1 MSNKNDHDIYI
12 IPPNFIE
19 TGTFFGGMFRARN
32 VIEVGILAF
41 AIGTPVFLCLP
52 FGLTARIIALCLTA
66 LPVALVA
73 LIGISGESLS
83 QFLITFLKYLR
94 NRRVVG
100 GDGEQPCEKTA
111 PSKSAGKHLKQKPPK
126 ERKPKAPK
134 RRRSGE
140 ADFPAEFDEVR
151 GYEIREKLRPK
162 KNAKKERPAKA
173 SKAKKKAKK
182 RPEKERMPK
191 RPAHIKEEKP
201 PCVNPVA
208 DYLPIE
214 KIANGII
221 YTKDHRFVKVVE
233 VVPIN
238 FMLRSA
244 REQRNIIYSFVSY
257 LKISPV
263 KLQIKVLTRRADIN
277 RHLDTVRR
285 EMAQEDNEQCRLMQ
299 EDYLDFVQQVGS
311 HEAVTRRFFLI
322 FEYEPWNNTRR
333 SEQEDEAIQSL
344 QSAVHTASNYL
355 RQCGNEVVV
364 HENEDEFTVDVFY
377 NLLCRNESAV
387 KPLSVR
393 AQEIVAQ
400 YLDKGREGEIDRIP
414 AAEFAAPKS
423 IDFTHGRYL
432 CIDGLYYTYLLVPS
446 DGYKTQVPA
455 GWLSLIVNAGDGID
469 LDMFLSRQPKERII
483 QRVGQQLRINRSKIK
498 DASDTNTDFDDI
510 DGAIRSGYF
519 LKEGL
524 ANNEDFYYL
533 NLLITVTAP
542 SVEDL
547 EWKAS
552 EIKKLLL
559 SQDMDVC
566 NCHFREEQAFC
577 SALPLVSMEKG
588 LFERGKRNLLT
599 GGAASCY
606 PFTSFEMCDDNGILL
621 GVNKYNSSLIIV
633 DIFNSAIYKNA
644 NMAILGTS
652 GAGKTFTMQLMAL
665 RMRRKNIPVFIIAPL
680 KGHEFHRACANVG
693 GEFIQI
699 SPASPHC
706 INVMEIRKVDRSVSE
721 LLDGPGIQLS
731 ELAAKIQQLHIFFS
745 LLIPDMSH
753 EERQLLDE
761 ALIRTYNAKGI
772 THDNASLEDPAN
784 PGCYREMPVLGD
796 LYEILRAAPET
807 TRMAHI
813 LNRLV
818 NGSASTFN
826 KQTNVRLDNKYTVL
840 DISSLTGDLLTVGMF
855 VALDFV
861 WDRAKADRTEEKAI
875 FIDECWQLLSGAGA
889 TGTRL
894 AGDFVLEIFKTIRGF
909 GGSAICAS
917 QDLNDFFNLDEG
929 RFGKGI
935 INNSKTKI
943 ILNLEDDEA
952 ERVQETLHLSDAETM
967 EVTHFERGSGLIS
980 TNNNNIMVEFKASPL
995 EKDLI
1000 TTDRR
1005 ELRELLER
1013 KRQEQADSA

>member
-1 MSNKNDHDIYI
+1 MSNKNDHDTYI

-32 VIEVGILAF
+32 VIEAGILVF
-41 AIGTPVFLCLP
+41 AIGAPVFLFLP
-52 FGLTARIIALCLTA
+52 FGLTTRIIILCLTA
-66 LPVALVA
+66 LPVGLVA

-83 QFLITFLKYLR
+83 QFLVIFLKYLR

-100 GDGEQPCEKTA
+100 GDGVQPEDKAA
-111 PSKSAGKHLKQKPPK
+111 PSKSAGKHLKQRPPK
-126 ERKPKAPK
+126 EKKPKAPK

-151 GYEIREKLRPK
+151 SYEIREKLRPK

-173 SKAKKKAKK
+173 NKAKKKAKK
-182 RPEKERMPK
+182 CPEKGRLPK
-191 RPAHIKEEKP
+191 RPAHVKEQKP
-201 PCVNPVA
+201 ACLNPVA

-214 KIANGII
+214 KVENGII

-285 EMAQEDNEQCRLMQ
+285 EMAHEENEQCRLMQ
-299 EDYLDFVQQVGS
+299 EDYLNFVQQVGS
-311 HEAVTRRFFLI
+311 REAVTRRFFLI
-322 FEYEPWNNTRR
+322 FEYEPWANTRR

-355 RQCGNEVVV
+355 RQCGNEVIVP
-364 HENEDEFTVDVFY
+364 ENEDEFTVDVLY

-393 AQEIVAQ
+393 AQEVVAQ
-400 YLDKGREGEIDRIP
+400 YMEQGRENEIDHIP
-414 AAEFAAPKS
+414 AAEFAAPRS
-423 IDFTHGRYL
+423 IDFSHGRYI
-432 CIDGLYYTYLLVPS
+432 CIDGLYYAYLLIPS

-469 LDMFLSRQPKERII
+469 MDMFLARQPKERII

-547 EWKAS
+547 EWKVS
-552 EIKKLLL
+552 EMKKLLL
-559 SQDMDVC
+559 SQDMNVSA
-566 NCHFREEQAFC
+566 CHFREEQAFL

-588 LFERGKRNLLT
+588 LYERGKRNLLT

-652 GAGKTFTMQLMAL
+652 GAGKTFTLQLMGL

-706 INVMEIRKVDRSVSE
+706 INVMEIRKVDRSVNE
-721 LLDGPGIQLS
+721 ILDGPGIQLS

-784 PGCYREMPVLGD
+784 PGHYREMPVLGD
-796 LYEILRAAPET
+796 LYEILKAAPET

-826 KQTNVRLDNKYTVL
+826 KATNVRLDNKYTVL

-855 VALDFV
+855 VVLDFV

-894 AGDFVLEIFKTIRGF
+894 AGDFVLEIFKTIRGY
-909 GGSAICAS
+909 GGSAVCAS

-967 EVTHFERGSGLIS
+967 EVTHFERGNGLIS

-1005 ELRELLER
+1005 ELREILER
-1013 KRQEQADSA
+1013 KRREQESA

>member
-32 VIEVGILAF
+32 VIEAGILAF
-41 AIGTPVFLCLP
+41 AIGTPVFLFLP

-162 KNAKKERPAKA
+162 KNAKKDRPAKGN
-173 SKAKKKAKK
+173 KAKKNAKK
-182 RPEKERMPK
+182 RHEKERLPK
-191 RPAHIKEEKP
+191 RPARVKEQKP
-201 PCVNPVA
+201 ACLNPVA

-214 KIANGII
+214 KVENGII

-257 LKISPV
+257 LKISPI

-277 RHLDTVRR
+277 RHLDTVRQ
-285 EMAQEDNEQCRLMQ
+285 EMAHEENEQCRLMQ
-299 EDYLDFVQQVGS
+299 EDYLNFVQQVGS
-311 HEAVTRRFFLI
+311 REAVTRRFFLI
-322 FEYEPWNNTRR
+322 FEYEPWANTRR

-393 AQEIVAQ
+393 VQEVVTQ

>member
-1 MSNKNDHDIYI
+1 MSNKNDHDTYI

-32 VIEVGILAF
+32 VIEAGILVF
-41 AIGTPVFLCLP
+41 AIGAPVFLFLP
-52 FGLTARIIALCLTA
+52 FGLTTRIIILCLTA
-66 LPVALVA
+66 LPVGLVA

-83 QFLITFLKYLR
+83 QFLVIFLKYLR

-100 GDGEQPCEKTA
+100 GDGEQPEEKTA
-111 PSKSAGKHLKQKPPK
+111 PSKSTGKHLKQRPPK
-126 ERKPKAPK
+126 EKKSKAPK

-162 KNAKKERPAKA
+162 KKAKKERPAKA
-173 SKAKKKAKK
+173 NKAKKKAKK
-182 RPEKERMPK
+182 RPEKERLPR
-191 RPAHIKEEKP
+191 RPAHVKEQRP
-201 PCVNPVA
+201 ACLNPVA

-214 KIANGII
+214 KVENGII

-277 RHLDTVRR
+277 RHLDTVRQ
-285 EMAQEDNEQCRLMQ
+285 EMAHEENEQCRLMQ
-299 EDYLDFVQQVGS
+299 EDYLNFVQQVGS
-311 HEAVTRRFFLI
+311 REAVTRRFFLI
-322 FEYEPWNNTRR
+322 FEYEPWANTRR

-355 RQCGNEVVV
+355 RQCGNEVIVP
-364 HENEDEFTVDVFY
+364 ENEDEFTVDVLY

-393 AQEIVAQ
+393 AQEVVAQ
-400 YLDKGREGEIDRIP
+400 YMEQGRENEIDHIP
-414 AAEFAAPKS
+414 AAEFAAPRS
-423 IDFTHGRYL
+423 IDFSHGRYI
-432 CIDGLYYTYLLVPS
+432 CIDGLYYAYLLIPS

-469 LDMFLSRQPKERII
+469 MDMFLARQPKERII

-542 SVEDL
+542 TVEDL
-547 EWKAS
+547 EWKVS
-552 EIKKLLL
+552 EMKKLLL
-559 SQDMDVC
+559 SQDMNVSA
-566 NCHFREEQAFC
+566 CHFREEQAFL

-588 LFERGKRNLLT
+588 LYERGKRNLLT

-706 INVMEIRKVDRSVSE
+706 INVMEIRKVDRSVNE
-721 LLDGPGIQLS
+721 MLDGPGIQLS

-796 LYEILRAAPET
+796 LYEILKAAPET
-807 TRMAHI
+807 IRMAHI

-855 VALDFV
+855 VVLDFV

-894 AGDFVLEIFKTIRGF
+894 AGDFVLEIFKTIRGY
-909 GGSAICAS
+909 GGSAVCAS

-967 EVTHFERGSGLIS
+967 EVTHFERGNGLIS

-1005 ELRELLER
+1005 ELREILER
-1013 KRQEQADSA
+1013 KRREQESA

>member
-1 MSNKNDHDIYI
+1 M
-12 IPPNFIE
+12 
-19 TGTFFGGMFRARN
+19 
-32 VIEVGILAF
+32 
-41 AIGTPVFLCLP
+41 
-52 FGLTARIIALCLTA
+52 
-66 LPVALVA
+66 
-73 LIGISGESLS
+73 
-83 QFLITFLKYLR
+83 
-94 NRRVVG
+94 
-100 GDGEQPCEKTA
+100 
-111 PSKSAGKHLKQKPPK
+111 
-126 ERKPKAPK
+126 
-134 RRRSGE
+134 
-140 ADFPAEFDEVR
+140 
-151 GYEIREKLRPK
+151 
-162 KNAKKERPAKA
+162 
-173 SKAKKKAKK
+173 
-182 RPEKERMPK
+182 
-191 RPAHIKEEKP
+191 
-201 PCVNPVA
+201 
-208 DYLPIE
+208 
-214 KIANGII
+214 
-221 YTKDHRFVKVVE
+221 
-233 VVPIN
+233 
-238 FMLRSA
+238 
-244 REQRNIIYSFVSY
+244 
-257 LKISPV
+257 
-263 KLQIKVLTRRADIN
+263 
-277 RHLDTVRR
+277 
-285 EMAQEDNEQCRLMQ
+285 
-299 EDYLDFVQQVGS
+299 
-311 HEAVTRRFFLI
+311 TRRFFLI
-322 FEYEPWNNTRR
+322 FEYEPWANTRR

-761 ALIRTYNAKGI
+761 ALIRTYNSKGI

-784 PGCYREMPVLGD
+784 PGYYREMPVLGD
-796 LYEILRAAPET
+796 LYEILKAAPET

>member
-1 MSNKNDHDIYI
+1 MSNKNDHDTYI

-32 VIEVGILAF
+32 VIEAGILVF
-41 AIGTPVFLCLP
+41 AIGMPVFLFLP
-52 FGLTARIIALCLTA
+52 FGLTTRIIILCLTA
-66 LPVALVA
+66 LPVGLVA

-83 QFLITFLKYLR
+83 QFLVIFLKYLR

-100 GDGEQPCEKTA
+100 GDGAQPEEKAA
-111 PSKSAGKHLKQKPPK
+111 PSKSAGKHLKQRPPK
-126 ERKPKAPK
+126 EKKPKAPK

-162 KNAKKERPAKA
+162 KKAKKERPAKA
-173 SKAKKKAKK
+173 NKAKKKAKK
-182 RPEKERMPK
+182 RPEKERLPK
-191 RPAHIKEEKP
+191 RPAHIKEQKP
-201 PCVNPVA
+201 ACLNPVA

-214 KIANGII
+214 KVENGII

-257 LKISPV
+257 LKISPI
-263 KLQIKVLTRRADIN
+263 KLQIKILTRRADIN
-277 RHLDTVRR
+277 RHLDTVRQ
-285 EMAQEDNEQCRLMQ
+285 EMAHEENEQCRLMQ
-299 EDYLDFVQQVGS
+299 EDYLNFVQQVGS
-311 HEAVTRRFFLI
+311 REAVTRRFFLI
-322 FEYEPWNNTRR
+322 FEYEPWANTRR
-333 SEQEDEAIQSL
+333 SEQEEEAIQSL

-355 RQCGNEVVV
+355 RQCGNEVIVP
-364 HENEDEFTVDVFY
+364 ENEDEFTVDVLY

-393 AQEIVAQ
+393 AQEVVAQ
-400 YLDKGREGEIDRIP
+400 YMEQGRENEIDHIP
-414 AAEFAAPKS
+414 AAEFAAPRS
-423 IDFTHGRYL
+423 IDFSHGRYI
-432 CIDGLYYTYLLVPS
+432 CIDGLYYAYLLIPS

-469 LDMFLSRQPKERII
+469 MDMFLARQPKERII

-547 EWKAS
+547 EWKVS
-552 EIKKLLL
+552 EMKKLLL
-559 SQDMDVC
+559 SQDMNVSA
-566 NCHFREEQAFC
+566 CHFREEQAFL

-588 LFERGKRNLLT
+588 LYERGKRNLLT

-633 DIFNSAIYKNA
+633 DIFNSSIYKNA

-652 GAGKTFTMQLMAL
+652 GAGKTFTLQLMGL

-706 INVMEIRKVDRSVSE
+706 INVMEIRKVDRSVNE
-721 LLDGPGIQLS
+721 MLDGPGIQLS

-796 LYEILRAAPET
+796 LYEILKAAPET

-855 VALDFV
+855 VVLDFV

-894 AGDFVLEIFKTIRGF
+894 AGDFVLEIFKTIRGY
-909 GGSAICAS
+909 GGSAVCAS

-967 EVTHFERGSGLIS
+967 EVTHFERGNGLIS

-1005 ELRELLER
+1005 ELREILER
-1013 KRQEQADSA
+1013 KRREQESA

>member
-32 VIEVGILAF
+32 VIEAGILAF
-41 AIGTPVFLCLP
+41 AIGTPVFLFLP

-83 QFLITFLKYLR
+83 QFLVTFLKYLR

-162 KNAKKERPAKA
+162 KNTRKERPVKA
-173 SKAKKKAKK
+173 NKAKKKAKK

-285 EMAQEDNEQCRLMQ
+285 EMAQEKNEQCRLMQ
-299 EDYLDFVQQVGS
+299 EDYLSFVQQIGAR
-311 HEAVTRRFFLI
+311 EAVTRRFFLI
-322 FEYEPWNNTRR
+322 FEYEPWANTRR

-364 HENEDEFTVDVFY
+364 HENEDEFTVDVLY

-393 AQEIVAQ
+393 VQEVVTQ

-761 ALIRTYNAKGI
+761 ALIRTYNSKGI

>member
-1 MSNKNDHDIYI
+1 MSNKNDHDTYI

-32 VIEVGILAF
+32 VIEAGILVF
-41 AIGTPVFLCLP
+41 AIGAPVFLFLP
-52 FGLTARIIALCLTA
+52 FGLTTRIIILCLTA
-66 LPVALVA
+66 LPVGLVA

-83 QFLITFLKYLR
+83 QFLVIFLKYLR

-100 GDGEQPCEKTA
+100 GDGAQPEEKAA
-111 PSKSAGKHLKQKPPK
+111 PSKSAGKHLKQRPPK
-126 ERKPKAPK
+126 EKKPKAPK

-140 ADFPAEFDEVR
+140 ADFPAEFDEVH

-162 KNAKKERPAKA
+162 KKAKKERPAKA
-173 SKAKKKAKK
+173 NKAKKKAKK
-182 RPEKERMPK
+182 RPEKERLPR
-191 RPAHIKEEKP
+191 RPAHIKEQKLA
-201 PCVNPVA
+201 CLNPVA

-214 KIANGII
+214 KVENGII

-257 LKISPV
+257 LKISPI

-277 RHLDTVRR
+277 RHLDTVRQ
-285 EMAQEDNEQCRLMQ
+285 EMAHEENEQCRLMQ
-299 EDYLDFVQQVGS
+299 EDYLNFVQQVGS
-311 HEAVTRRFFLI
+311 REAVTRRFFLI
-322 FEYEPWNNTRR
+322 FEYEPWANTRR

-355 RQCGNEVVV
+355 RQCGNEVIVP
-364 HENEDEFTVDVFY
+364 ENEDEFTVDVLY

-393 AQEIVAQ
+393 AQEVVAQ
-400 YLDKGREGEIDRIP
+400 YMEHGWESEIDHIP
-414 AAEFAAPKS
+414 AAEFAAPRS
-423 IDFTHGRYL
+423 IDFSHGRYI
-432 CIDGLYYTYLLVPS
+432 CMDGLYYAYLLIPS

-469 LDMFLSRQPKERII
+469 MDMFLARQPKERII

-542 SVEDL
+542 TVEDL
-547 EWKAS
+547 EWKVS
-552 EIKKLLL
+552 EMKKLLL
-559 SQDMDVC
+559 SQDMNVSA
-566 NCHFREEQAFC
+566 CHFREEQAFL

-588 LFERGKRNLLT
+588 LYERGKRNLLT

-706 INVMEIRKVDRSVSE
+706 INVMEIRKVDRSVNE
-721 LLDGPGIQLS
+721 MLDGPGIQLS

-784 PGCYREMPVLGD
+784 PGHYREMPVLGD
-796 LYEILRAAPET
+796 LYEILKAAPET

-894 AGDFVLEIFKTIRGF
+894 AGDFVLEIFKTIRGY
-909 GGSAICAS
+909 GGSAVCAS

-967 EVTHFERGSGLIS
+967 EVTHFERGNGLIS

-1005 ELRELLER
+1005 ELREILER
-1013 KRQEQADSA
+1013 KRREQESA

>member
-32 VIEVGILAF
+32 VIEAGILAF
-41 AIGTPVFLCLP
+41 AIGTPVFLFLP

-94 NRRVVG
+94 NRRIVG
-100 GDGEQPCEKTA
+100 GDGEQPGEKMVT
-111 PSKSAGKHLKQKPPK
+111 SKSADKHLKQKPPK

-134 RRRSGE
+134 RRQSGD

-182 RPEKERMPK
+182 RPEKERTPK

-201 PCVNPVA
+201 LCVNPVA
-208 DYLPIE
+208 DYLPVE

-299 EDYLDFVQQVGS
+299 EDYLDFVQQIGS

-498 DASDTNTDFDDI
+498 DASDTNMDFDDI

-761 ALIRTYNAKGI
+761 ALIRTYNSKGI

-796 LYEILRAAPET
+796 LYEILKAALET

-855 VALDFV
+855 VVLDFV

-1013 KRQEQADSA
+1013 KRQEQSDSA

>member
-1 MSNKNDHDIYI
+1 M
-12 IPPNFIE
+12 
-19 TGTFFGGMFRARN
+19 
-32 VIEVGILAF
+32 
-41 AIGTPVFLCLP
+41 
-52 FGLTARIIALCLTA
+52 
-66 LPVALVA
+66 
-73 LIGISGESLS
+73 
-83 QFLITFLKYLR
+83 
-94 NRRVVG
+94 
-100 GDGEQPCEKTA
+100 
-111 PSKSAGKHLKQKPPK
+111 
-126 ERKPKAPK
+126 
-134 RRRSGE
+134 
-140 ADFPAEFDEVR
+140 
-151 GYEIREKLRPK
+151 
-162 KNAKKERPAKA
+162 
-173 SKAKKKAKK
+173 
-182 RPEKERMPK
+182 
-191 RPAHIKEEKP
+191 
-201 PCVNPVA
+201 
-208 DYLPIE
+208 
-214 KIANGII
+214 
-221 YTKDHRFVKVVE
+221 
-233 VVPIN
+233 
-238 FMLRSA
+238 
-244 REQRNIIYSFVSY
+244 
-257 LKISPV
+257 
-263 KLQIKVLTRRADIN
+263 
-277 RHLDTVRR
+277 
-285 EMAQEDNEQCRLMQ
+285 
-299 EDYLDFVQQVGS
+299 
-311 HEAVTRRFFLI
+311 
-322 FEYEPWNNTRR
+322 
-333 SEQEDEAIQSL
+333 
-344 QSAVHTASNYL
+344 
-355 RQCGNEVVV
+355 
-364 HENEDEFTVDVFY
+364 
-377 NLLCRNESAV
+377 CRNESAV

-393 AQEIVAQ
+393 VQEVVTQ

-894 AGDFVLEIFKTIRGF
+894 AGDFVLEIFKTVRGF

>member
-1 MSNKNDHDIYI
+1 MSNKNDHDTYI

-32 VIEVGILAF
+32 VIEAGILVF
-41 AIGTPVFLCLP
+41 AIGMPVFLFLP
-52 FGLTARIIALCLTA
+52 FGLTTRIIILCLTA
-66 LPVALVA
+66 LPVGLVA

-83 QFLITFLKYLR
+83 QFLVIFLKYLR

-100 GDGEQPCEKTA
+100 GDGEQPEEKAA
-111 PSKSAGKHLKQKPPK
+111 PSKSAGKHLKQRPPK
-126 ERKPKAPK
+126 EKKPKAPK

-162 KNAKKERPAKA
+162 KKAKKERPAKA
-173 SKAKKKAKK
+173 NKAKKKAKK
-182 RPEKERMPK
+182 RPEKERLPR
-191 RPAHIKEEKP
+191 RPAHVKEQKP
-201 PCVNPVA
+201 ACLNPVA

-214 KIANGII
+214 KVENGII

-257 LKISPV
+257 MKISPV

-285 EMAQEDNEQCRLMQ
+285 EMAHEENEQCRLMQ
-299 EDYLDFVQQVGS
+299 EDYLNFVQQVGS
-311 HEAVTRRFFLI
+311 REAVTRRFFLI
-322 FEYEPWNNTRR
+322 FEYEPWANTRR

-355 RQCGNEVVV
+355 RQCGNEVIVP
-364 HENEDEFTVDVFY
+364 ENEDEFTVDVLY

-393 AQEIVAQ
+393 AQEVVAQ
-400 YLDKGREGEIDRIP
+400 YMEQGRENEIDHIP
-414 AAEFAAPKS
+414 AAEFAAPRS
-423 IDFTHGRYL
+423 IDFSHGRYI
-432 CIDGLYYTYLLVPS
+432 CIDGLYYAYLLIPS

-469 LDMFLSRQPKERII
+469 MDMFLARQPKERII

-547 EWKAS
+547 EWKVS
-552 EIKKLLL
+552 EMKKLLL
-559 SQDMDVC
+559 SQDMNVSA
-566 NCHFREEQAFC
+566 CHFREEQAFL

-588 LFERGKRNLLT
+588 LYERGKRNLLT

-652 GAGKTFTMQLMAL
+652 GAGKTFTLQLMGL

-706 INVMEIRKVDRSVSE
+706 INVMEIRKVDRSVNE
-721 LLDGPGIQLS
+721 ILDGPGIQLS

-784 PGCYREMPVLGD
+784 PGHYREMPVLGD
-796 LYEILRAAPET
+796 LYEILKAAPET

-826 KQTNVRLDNKYTVL
+826 KATNVRLDNKYTVL

-855 VALDFV
+855 VVLDFV

-894 AGDFVLEIFKTIRGF
+894 AGDFVLEIFKTIRGY
-909 GGSAICAS
+909 GGSAVCAS

-967 EVTHFERGSGLIS
+967 EVTHFERGNGLIS

-1005 ELRELLER
+1005 ELREILER
-1013 KRQEQADSA
+1013 KRREQESA

>member
-1 MSNKNDHDIYI
+1 MSNKNDHDTYI

-32 VIEVGILAF
+32 VIEAGILVF
-41 AIGTPVFLCLP
+41 AIGAPVFLFLP
-52 FGLTARIIALCLTA
+52 FGLTTRIIILCLTA
-66 LPVALVA
+66 LPVGLVA

-83 QFLITFLKYLR
+83 QFLVIFLKYLR

-100 GDGEQPCEKTA
+100 GDGAQPAEKAA
-111 PSKSAGKHLKQKPPK
+111 PSKSAGKHLKQRPPK
-126 ERKPKAPK
+126 EKKPKAPK

-162 KNAKKERPAKA
+162 KKAKKERPAKA
-173 SKAKKKAKK
+173 NKAKKKAKK
-182 RPEKERMPK
+182 RPEKERLPR
-191 RPAHIKEEKP
+191 RPAHVKEQRP
-201 PCVNPVA
+201 ACLNPVA

-214 KIANGII
+214 KVENGII

-257 LKISPV
+257 LKISPI

-285 EMAQEDNEQCRLMQ
+285 EMAHEENEQCRLMQ
-299 EDYLDFVQQVGS
+299 EDYLNFVQQVGS
-311 HEAVTRRFFLI
+311 REAVTRRFFLI
-322 FEYEPWNNTRR
+322 FEYEPWANTRR

-355 RQCGNEVVV
+355 RQCGNEVIVP
-364 HENEDEFTVDVFY
+364 ENEDEFTVDVLY

-393 AQEIVAQ
+393 AQEVVAQ
-400 YLDKGREGEIDRIP
+400 YMEHGRESEIDHIP
-414 AAEFAAPKS
+414 AAEFAAPRS
-423 IDFTHGRYL
+423 IDFSHGRYI
-432 CIDGLYYTYLLVPS
+432 CMDGLYYAYLLIPS

-469 LDMFLSRQPKERII
+469 MDMFLARQPKERII

-547 EWKAS
+547 EWKVS
-552 EIKKLLL
+552 EMKKLLL
-559 SQDMDVC
+559 SQDMNVSA
-566 NCHFREEQAFC
+566 CHFREEQAFL

-588 LFERGKRNLLT
+588 LYERGKRNLLT

-652 GAGKTFTMQLMAL
+652 GAGKTFTLQLMGL

-706 INVMEIRKVDRSVSE
+706 INVMEIRKVDRSVNE

-796 LYEILRAAPET
+796 LYEILKAAPET
-807 TRMAHI
+807 IRMAHI

-855 VALDFV
+855 VVLDFV

-894 AGDFVLEIFKTIRGF
+894 AGDFVLEIFKTIRGY
-909 GGSAICAS
+909 GGSAVCAS

-967 EVTHFERGSGLIS
+967 EVTHFERGNGLIS

-1005 ELRELLER
+1005 ELREILER
-1013 KRQEQADSA
+1013 KRREQESA

>member
-1 MSNKNDHDIYI
+1 MSNKNDHDTYI

-32 VIEVGILAF
+32 VIEAGILVF
-41 AIGTPVFLCLP
+41 AIGMPVFLFLP
-52 FGLTARIIALCLTA
+52 FGLTTRIIILCLTA
-66 LPVALVA
+66 LPVGLVA

-83 QFLITFLKYLR
+83 QFLVIFLKYLR

-100 GDGEQPCEKTA
+100 GDGAQPEEKAA
-111 PSKSAGKHLKQKPPK
+111 PSKSAGKHLKQRPPK
-126 ERKPKAPK
+126 EKKPKAPK

-162 KNAKKERPAKA
+162 KNPKKERPAKA
-173 SKAKKKAKK
+173 NKAKKKAK
-182 RPEKERMPK
+182 ERLPK
-191 RPAHIKEEKP
+191 RPAHAKEQKP
-201 PCVNPVA
+201 ACLNPVA

-214 KIANGII
+214 KVENGII
-221 YTKDHRFVKVVE
+221 YTKDHRFVKVIE

-257 LKISPV
+257 LKISPI

-277 RHLDTVRR
+277 RHLDTVRQ
-285 EMAQEDNEQCRLMQ
+285 EMAHEENEQCRLMQ
-299 EDYLDFVQQVGS
+299 EDYLNFVQQVGS
-311 HEAVTRRFFLI
+311 REAVTRRFFLI
-322 FEYEPWNNTRR
+322 FEYEPWANTRR
-333 SEQEDEAIQSL
+333 SEQEEEAIQSL

-355 RQCGNEVVV
+355 RQCGNEVIVPK
-364 HENEDEFTVDVFY
+364 NEDEFTVDVLY

-393 AQEIVAQ
+393 AQEVVAQ
-400 YLDKGREGEIDRIP
+400 YMEHGWESEINHIP
-414 AAEFAAPKS
+414 AAEFAAPRS
-423 IDFTHGRYL
+423 IDFSHGRYI
-432 CIDGLYYTYLLVPS
+432 CIDGLYYAYLLIPS

-469 LDMFLSRQPKERII
+469 MDMFLARQPKERII

-547 EWKAS
+547 EWKVS
-552 EIKKLLL
+552 EMKKLLL
-559 SQDMDVC
+559 SQDMNVSA
-566 NCHFREEQAFC
+566 CHFREEQAFL

-588 LFERGKRNLLT
+588 LYERGKRNLLT

-706 INVMEIRKVDRSVSE
+706 INVMEIRKVDRSVNE
-721 LLDGPGIQLS
+721 MLDGPGIQLS

-784 PGCYREMPVLGD
+784 PVCYREMPVLGD
-796 LYEILRAAPET
+796 LYEILKAAPET
-807 TRMAHI
+807 IRMAHI

-894 AGDFVLEIFKTIRGF
+894 AGDFVLEIFKTIRGY
-909 GGSAICAS
+909 GGSAVCAS

-967 EVTHFERGSGLIS
+967 EVTHFERGNGLIS

-1005 ELRELLER
+1005 ELREILER
-1013 KRQEQADSA
+1013 KRREQESA

>member
-32 VIEVGILAF
+32 VIEAGILAF
-41 AIGTPVFLCLP
+41 AIGTPVFLFLP

-83 QFLITFLKYLR
+83 QFLVTFLKYLR

-134 RRRSGE
+134 HRRSGE

-162 KNAKKERPAKA
+162 KNTRKERPVKA
-173 SKAKKKAKK
+173 NKAKKKAKK

-191 RPAHIKEEKP
+191 RPAHIKEDKP

-364 HENEDEFTVDVFY
+364 HENEDEFTVDVLY

-393 AQEIVAQ
+393 VQEVVTQ

-483 QRVGQQLRINRSKIK
+483 QRVGQQLRINQSKIK

-761 ALIRTYNAKGI
+761 ALIRTYNSKGI

-1013 KRQEQADSA
+1013 KRQEQSDSA

>member
-1 MSNKNDHDIYI
+1 MSNKNDHDTYI

-32 VIEVGILAF
+32 VIEAGILVF
-41 AIGTPVFLCLP
+41 AIGAPVFLFLP
-52 FGLTARIIALCLTA
+52 FGLTTRIIILCLTA
-66 LPVALVA
+66 LPVGLVA

-83 QFLITFLKYLR
+83 QFLVIFLKYLR

-100 GDGEQPCEKTA
+100 SDGEQPEDKAA
-111 PSKSAGKHLKQKPPK
+111 PSKSAGKHLKQRPPK
-126 ERKPKAPK
+126 EKKPKAPK

-151 GYEIREKLRPK
+151 SYEIREKLRPK

-173 SKAKKKAKK
+173 NKAKKKAKK
-182 RPEKERMPK
+182 RPEKGRLPK
-191 RPAHIKEEKP
+191 RPAHVKEQKP
-201 PCVNPVA
+201 ACLNPVA

-214 KIANGII
+214 KVENGII

-285 EMAQEDNEQCRLMQ
+285 EMAHEENEQCRLMQ
-299 EDYLDFVQQVGS
+299 EDYLNFVQQVGS
-311 HEAVTRRFFLI
+311 REAVTRRFFLI
-322 FEYEPWNNTRR
+322 FEYEPWANTRR
-333 SEQEDEAIQSL
+333 SEQEEEAIQSL

-355 RQCGNEVVV
+355 RQCGNEVIVP
-364 HENEDEFTVDVFY
+364 ENEDEFTVDVLY

-393 AQEIVAQ
+393 AQEVVAQ
-400 YLDKGREGEIDRIP
+400 YMEQGRENEIDHIP
-414 AAEFAAPKS
+414 AAEFAAPRS
-423 IDFTHGRYL
+423 IDFSHGRYI
-432 CIDGLYYTYLLVPS
+432 CIDGLYYAYLLIPS

-469 LDMFLSRQPKERII
+469 MDMFLARQPKERII

-547 EWKAS
+547 EWKVS
-552 EIKKLLL
+552 EMKKLLL
-559 SQDMDVC
+559 SQDMNVSA
-566 NCHFREEQAFC
+566 CHFREEQAFL

-588 LFERGKRNLLT
+588 LYERGKRNLLT

-706 INVMEIRKVDRSVSE
+706 INVMEIRKVDRSVNE
-721 LLDGPGIQLS
+721 MLDGPGIQLS

-796 LYEILRAAPET
+796 LYEILKAAPET
-807 TRMAHI
+807 IRMAHI

-894 AGDFVLEIFKTIRGF
+894 AGDFVLEIFKTIRGY
-909 GGSAICAS
+909 GGSAVCAS

-967 EVTHFERGSGLIS
+967 EVTHFERGNGLIS

-1005 ELRELLER
+1005 ELREILER
-1013 KRQEQADSA
+1013 KRREQESA